1 MCQITRDKKTR
12 HMCVK
17 FHMCQSDATDMCVKL
32 LKIKR
37 LDVHE
42 SNYIADKR
50 VTCQEFLVRKSTTK
64 KKREFPALR
73 YV

>member
-1 MCQITRDKKTR
+1 
-12 HMCVK
+12 
-17 FHMCQSDATDMCVKL
+17 MCQSDATDMCVKL